1 MIDFSHANSSKQ
13 FKKQLEVSTDVAQ
26 QIAAGD
32 DAIIGVM
39 IESHLVEGNQN
50 LESGEPLVYGKSVTD
65 ACIGW
70 DDTETVLR
78 QLAAAVRA
86 RRG

>member
-1 MIDFSHANSSKQ
+1 
-13 FKKQLEVSTDVAQ
+13 VAQ
-26 QIAAGD
+26 QIAGGEQ
-32 DAIIGVM
+32 AIMGVM
-39 IESHLVEGNQN
+39 IESHLVEGNQS

-70 DDTETVLR
+70 DDTDTLLR
-78 QLAAAVRA
+78 QLADAVKA